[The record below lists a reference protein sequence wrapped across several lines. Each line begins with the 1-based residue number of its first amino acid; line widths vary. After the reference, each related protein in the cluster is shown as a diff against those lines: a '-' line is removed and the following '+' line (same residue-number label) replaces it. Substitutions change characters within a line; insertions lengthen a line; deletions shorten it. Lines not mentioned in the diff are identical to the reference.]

1 MVNATYAEQIK
12 MMDQRKDDQRKDDQR
27 KDDQRKDDQRK
38 DDQKFF
44 KNVCIYFLHDDISF

>member
-12 MMDQRKDDQRKDDQR
+12 MM
-27 KDDQRKDDQRK
+27 DQRKDDQRK